1 MPSLLNVSLQ
11 LSFKTVPVL
20 PSLHHSLIFPF
31 HLLPS
36 PVHPTGFFFCFFPGF
51 LVIYTLLSSKN
62 NSTRVTST
70 SRRSPS
76 YFPFFF
82 VFHLLLAPVN
92 LTGISSHI
100 FLAIFSCCYRK
111 TAIIISIQLVKMYF
125 NWGYTFFANDY
136 VGSCSYPRISFHN
149 CQKFHLLFSELNDT
163 TNDTTI
169 WWYQWYD
176 HLMVSLTRPFK
187 YLVNHCFI
195 I

>member
-1 MPSLLNVSLQ
+1 MLTRFSERICNIFSILVCGYLQSLRCKVLLLYDSFFFLSIAPPSCRDTGPHGAEREIFFVEIVRANFKYRRIPSYLLCTLLLFLFN
-11 LSFKTVPVL
+11 
-20 PSLHHSLIFPF
+20 
-31 HLLPS
+31 LLPS

-125 NWGYTFFANDY
+125 N
-136 VGSCSYPRISFHN
+136 
-149 CQKFHLLFSELNDT
+149 
-163 TNDTTI
+163 
-169 WWYQWYD
+169 
-176 HLMVSLTRPFK
+176 
-187 YLVNHCFI
+187 
-195 I
+195 